1 MAGFLQMCLQVPNL
15 GSLVF
20 FIIFVLAI
28 PGFLISSGQYS
39 VFNYYFPLLT
49 MLASVLTES
58 GKPRYFQELYP
69 AVPDSLSGFLSK
81 NIINLLAITAIFIS
95 VISMSMESNNLIL
108 GLAAGLLS
116 VTLIFPIAGTVIP
129 FFIRQFD
136 YLLKDNT
143 KFKYPGNWHKYF
155 VGFVFIIL
163 FMIIQNLLMRVITQT
178 ALSTKLTNNVAKNNL
193 VY

>member
-1 MAGFLQMCLQVPNL
+1 MAGFFQMCLQVPNL

-20 FIIFVLAI
+20 FLIFALAV
-28 PGFLISSGQYS
+28 PGLLISTGQYS
-39 VFNYYFPLLT
+39 VFNYYFPLLV
-49 MLASVLTES
+49 MMASVLTES

-69 AVPDSLSGFLSK
+69 YTPDSLSGFLSK
-81 NIINLLAITAIFIS
+81 NIINLLAITAILIN

-116 VTLIFPIAGTVIP
+116 IILVFPVAGTVIP

-143 KFKYPGNWHKYF
+143 KFNYPGNWHKYF

-163 FMIIQNLLMRVITQT
+163 FMIIQSLLMRVITQT